1 MKVTSLAESLVAGMR
16 RLDQGGVEDSRALS
30 PSELVESFTPFV
42 LRTLKYHSVAE
53 RDLDDVCQEVF
64 IVIFR
69 RLPEFD
75 RARPIR
81 AWIYGICMKVAA
93 AYRRR
98 AHHRR
103 EVLVRDAP
111 DEVAPGSTGP
121 EVASTQQLVAML
133 ARLDEDK
140 RTVLILHEIE
150 ELPMNEIAL
159 IVDCPV
165 KTAYS
170 RLAAARKQMLVMMS
184 KWNPRQ

>member
-1 MKVTSLAESLVAGMR
+1 MTPG
-16 RLDQGGVEDSRALS
+16 
-30 PSELVESFTPFV
+30 ELVESFAPFV
-42 LRTLKYHSVAE
+42 MRTLKFHSVAE

-64 IVIFR
+64 IIVFR

-75 RARPIR
+75 SSRPIR

-98 AHHRR
+98 ARHRR
-103 EVLVRDAP
+103 EVLVCD
-111 DEVAPGSTGP
+111 TP
-121 EVASTQQLVAML
+121 EQPVSGASAGTDVVSTQQLVSML
-133 ARLDEDK
+133 SRLDEDK

-150 ELPMNEIAL
+150 ELPMAEIAL

-184 KWNPRQ
+184 KWNPRR

>member
-1 MKVTSLAESLVAGMR
+1 MT
-16 RLDQGGVEDSRALS
+16 
-30 PSELVESFTPFV
+30 PSELVESFAPFV

-64 IVIFR
+64 IIIFR
-69 RLPEFD
+69 RLPQFD
-75 RARPIR
+75 PGRPIR

-98 AHHRR
+98 ARHRR
-103 EVLVRDAP
+103 EVLVQEAP
-111 DEVAPGSTGP
+111 DEVVSGASSGSD
-121 EVASTQQLVAML
+121 VVSTQQLVAML

-150 ELPMNEIAL
+150 ELPMSEIAL

-184 KWNPRQ
+184 KWNPRR

>member
-1 MKVTSLAESLVAGMR
+1 MT
-16 RLDQGGVEDSRALS
+16 
-30 PSELVESFTPFV
+30 PSELVESFAPFV

-64 IVIFR
+64 IIVFR
-69 RLPEFD
+69 KLPDFD
-75 RARPIR
+75 PSRPIR
-81 AWIYGICMKVAA
+81 AWIYGICMKVAT

-98 AHHRR
+98 ARHRR
-103 EVLVRDAP
+103 EVLVCDAP
-111 DEVAPGSTGP
+111 DEAAPGAPGAD
-121 EVASTQQLVAML
+121 VVSTQQLVAML

-150 ELPMNEIAL
+150 ELPMSEIAL

-184 KWNPRQ
+184 KWNPRR